1 VTQRVVVCAAFD
13 EDGDAEIAALMNR
26 LRENGVSVPQ
36 SPAHRPHIT
45 LSAAIA
51 DPDAVARVTVTL
63 AAQHEPVD
71 VTLDRIGTFGH
82 GSTLWVGPSA
92 RSLAYLQSTV
102 HNALGAWP
110 RAFGD
115 AVEPEHWV
123 PHCTLARRVPR
134 SAPARLRLGFTAPT
148 VRVVAL
154 ATIVV
159 GGRGDH
165 ALAPLHVR

>member
-13 EDGDAEIAALMNR
+13 EDGDAEIAALTKR
-26 LRENGVSVPQ
+26 LRENGVSVPD

-45 LSAAIA
+45 LSAALA
-51 DPDAVARVTVTL
+51 DPDEVARVAVTL
-63 AAQHEPVD
+63 AARHGPVE

-82 GSTLWVGPSA
+82 GATLWVGPSA
-92 RSLAYLQSTV
+92 RSLAHLQRTV

-115 AVEPEHWV
+115 TLEPEHWV

-134 SAPARLRLGFTAPT
+134 SAPTRLRLGFAAPT
-148 VRVVAL
+148 VRVTAL

-165 ALAPLHVR
+165 ALAPLATG

>member
-1 VTQRVVVCAAFD
+1 MTQRVVVCAAFD
-13 EDGDAEIAALMNR
+13 EDGDAEIAALVNR
-26 LRENGVSVPQ
+26 LRESGVSVPQ

-45 LSAAIA
+45 LSAAVA
-51 DPDAVARVTVTL
+51 DPDEVARVTVTL
-63 AAQHEPVD
+63 AARHESID
-71 VTLDRIGTFGH
+71 VTLDRIGTFAH
-82 GSTLWVGPSA
+82 GGTLWVGPSA
-92 RSLAYLQSTV
+92 GSLVYLQRTV

-115 AVEPEHWV
+115 TVEPENWV

-134 SAPARLRLGFTAPT
+134 SAPMRLRLGFTAPT
-148 VRVVAL
+148 VRVTAL

-165 ALAPLHVR
+165 ALAPLGPQ